1 MRGLRRLGSLVLLV
15 PWSWSCATESGE
27 ESGVGG
33 ASGCVPGK
41 VEECAC
47 PGGGPKGTQS
57 CNASGTSFGECTG
70 CGSGSGGGAG
80 WPGSGGAGGSGATGG
95 AGGGSGGASG
105 GGGGSGGSGG
115 ASCPANHCTNGSLD
129 CDEKKVDCGGTGCP
143 ACPYEVADCVES
155 PKNGNEICDDQAF
168 QVGAPGNY
176 LLVCL
181 NHAGGTIY
189 VASNTGP
196 KMTDGISRCQGWETN
211 GQNAWDH
218 LQYIQKLVCDS
229 DQKQLAVDLTSYV
242 GQNLWMGAH
251 DAPAG
256 GGHNTQSCLVKK

>member
-1 MRGLRRLGSLVLLV
+1 VLLV

-168 QVGAPGNY
+168 QVSAPGNY